1 MQNHPIDQDEQ
12 QEFQRKAQEISQH
25 ILGSRNHFT
34 DKPIEE
40 LEPEELETLV
50 KEGFDKYALNYILS
64 GNFNRYIESKRIDLT
79 LSTSHPVRYIEEVQE
94 VLQRQLDR
102 YIEDLKRDCERYKE
116 KIYENIRARQDE
128 QRRRSETNPFPN

>member
-1 MQNHPIDQDEQ
+1 MQTDQFQQ
-12 QEFQRKAQEISQH
+12 QEQREFVRKADEISQH
-25 ILGSRNHFT
+25 ILSSRNQFT

-64 GNFNRYIESKRIDLT
+64 GSFDKYIEHQQINLT
-79 LSTSHPVRYIEEVQE
+79 LSTSQPVRHIEEVQE

-102 YIEDLKRDCERYKE
+102 YIENLKRDCERYKE
-116 KIYENIRARQDE
+116 KIYENIRTRQDGE
-128 QRRRSETNPFPN
+128 KRKKEGNPFSN